1 MTSDTYTFR
10 FSTVTVTIGAL
21 NNAPIANN
29 ATISTSYNVQI
40 AGTLSASDQEG
51 SALTYSI
58 VTNGAKGVARITDA
72 TSGAFTYTPNAS
84 TTGTDSFT
92 FKASDGQFDS
102 NVATITV
109 MVENPK
115 VYVSLVMR

>member
-1 MTSDTYTFR
+1 M
-10 FSTVTVTIGAL
+10 TIGAL

-29 ATISTSYNVQI
+29 ATINTSHNVQF
-40 AGTLSASDQEG
+40 AGTLSASDSEG

-58 VTNGAKGVARITDA
+58 VANGAKGVARITNA
-72 TSGAFTYTPNAS
+72 TSGAFTYTPNAGA
-84 TTGTDSFT
+84 TGADSFT
-92 FKASDGQFDS
+92 FKASDGQLDS

-109 MVENPK
+109 TVGNPK